1 MAHHPS
7 AAATKE
13 QTVLGVPDSVRVRFR
28 KTPSVEESDYPGF
41 APGTQ
46 VLPAGSVHREGGQ
59 PLPVDVREDRDVA
72 VPLRDGTTIYVDIF
86 RPVGDEAVPVILAWS
101 PYGKRGGRLGLD
113 VFPTRMDVLP
123 SWEDGLNKFEGPN
136 PGYWVSHGYAVV
148 NIDPRGV
155 FRSEGDLCFFGPQ
168 EAQDE
173 YDAIEWLAAQPWSTG
188 QVALTGNSWLAISQ
202 WFVAALKPPHLAAIA
217 PWEGSSDVYRD
228 TALRGGIRDVIFSA
242 LILGGFAGG
251 GWTEDQPGMAEDHS
265 LMDPYWESKVAD
277 LESIEVPA
285 YIAASWTNILHT
297 RGTLDAWRRIS
308 SERKWLR
315 VHNTHEWNDFYNPS
329 HVEDLRRFL
338 DHVVKGIDNGWEAT
352 PPVRLSVLDPG
363 NVDVVNRPE
372 VSFPLER
379 ECTKRLYLDA
389 ADGSLR
395 DVLPTEPVSR
405 TYAPT
410 AEGAV
415 FRCTFDRDTE
425 IAGYAKVRL
434 WMSAEGADD
443 LDVFVYLTKLHANG
457 AEQLPQVVTG
467 RYHAGAN
474 GRLRA
479 SLREL
484 DEIRSTESEP
494 FHTFRSVQKLAP
506 GEIVLLEIDLWPYA
520 IRFHAGESL
529 QLRVNGVDLLV
540 RPEFPDLPAI
550 PTINSGRHVVH
561 TGGEHDSHVVL
572 PITDEA

>member
-1 MAHHPS
+1 
-7 AAATKE
+7 
-13 QTVLGVPDSVRVRFR
+13 
-28 KTPSVEESDYPGF
+28 
-41 APGTQ
+41 
-46 VLPAGSVHREGGQ
+46 
-59 PLPVDVREDRDVA
+59 
-72 VPLRDGTTIYVDIF
+72 
-86 RPVGDEAVPVILAWS
+86 
-101 PYGKRGGRLGLD
+101 
-113 VFPTRMDVLP
+113 MDVLP

-155 FRSEGDLCFFGPQ
+155 FRSEGDLYFFGPQ

-228 TALRGGIRDVIFSA
+228 TAFRGGIRDVIFSA

-338 DHVVKGIDNGWEAT
+338 DHVVKGIDNGWDAT
-352 PPVRLSVLDPG
+352 PPVRLSVLDPS

-379 ECTKRLYLDA
+379 ECAKRLYLDA

-395 DVLPTEPVSR
+395 DVLPTEPVSH

-457 AEQLPQVVTG
+457 AEQLPQVVPG

-484 DEIRSTESEP
+484 DEIRTTESEP
-494 FHTFRSVQKLAP
+494 FHTFRTVQKLAP
-506 GEIVLLEIDLWPYA
+506 GEIVLLEIGLWPYA